1 MKKNIDELFE
11 VWVTGNLSSVANEL
25 RTLPRWKAIITAI
38 NLYQK
43 MNGNDRVLF
52 EKLLN
57 NQM

>member
-11 VWVTGNLSSVANEL
+11 AWNNGNLSSVANEL

-38 NLYQK
+38 NLYK
-43 MNGNDRVLF
+43 NMSGNDKLLF

-57 NQM
+57 NQI